1 MRSRLRFR
9 QLALGL
15 GSIVALFVMACGGG
29 SSSSSGSSA
38 SKSPASA
45 TAAAQTFPSGSTM
58 ANIVSKGSIT
68 IGVKYD
74 VPLMG
79 LYDPVTQKVDGFD
92 IAIGKEIAKDMG
104 LKENQVKFIEA
115 VTANRIPFLTE
126 DKADLMISTFT
137 ITDERKQQIDF
148 SRPYYVA
155 GQSIMVKSDNTTIKK
170 VDDLA
175 GKNVCA
181 QSGSTSEAA
190 IKQMV
195 PTATVLPLQVI
206 SACVQAMKDG
216 RVDAVSTDDIQLA
229 GFAIADKSLK
239 MVGGQFTV
247 EPYGIGIKKGKSDLT
262 KYVNDELTKMLQ
274 DGRWEKIYT
283 QYLGQVPGAP
293 PAADAK
299 TRVNAAGS

>member
-1 MRSRLRFR
+1 MKPS
-9 QLALGL
+9 LALRPL
-15 GSIVALFVMACGGG
+15 ALPFLAVLTIMLVACGGG
-29 SSSSSGSSA
+29 SSGTSTSA
-38 SKSPASA
+38 PPA
-45 TAAAQTFPSGSTM
+45 TAAPAAQAFPPASTM
-58 ANIVSKGSIT
+58 AAIVSKGTMT

-79 LYDPVTQKVDGFD
+79 LYDPATQKVDGFD

-115 VTANRIPFLTE
+115 VTANRIPFLTD
-126 DKADLMISTFT
+126 DKVDLIISTFT

-148 SRPYYVA
+148 SRPYYIS
-155 GQSIMVKSDNTTIKK
+155 GQSILVKKDNTAIKQ
-170 VDDLA
+170 VNDLA

-190 IKQMV
+190 IKQKV
-195 PTATVLPLQVI
+195 PTANLLPLQVI

-216 RVDAVSTDDIQLA
+216 RVDAVSTDDIQLS
-229 GFAIADKSLK
+229 GFAINDKDLK

-247 EPYGIGIKKGKSDLT
+247 EPYGIGIKKGKSDLVDF
-262 KYVNDELTKMLQ
+262 VNSETTKMLQ

-283 QYLGQVPGAP
+283 QYLGQVPGIP
-293 PAADAK
+293 PAGDAK
-299 TRVNAAGS
+299 ARTLSSS

>member
-1 MRSRLRFR
+1 MHLCNSGKRAL
-9 QLALGL
+9 LYAMVALGVL
-15 GSIVALFVMACGGG
+15 AAACGGG
-29 SSSSSGSSA
+29 SSGTSST
-38 SKSPASA
+38 PTP
-45 TAAAQTFPSGSTM
+45 TAAAQSFPPGSTM
-58 ANIVSKGSIT
+58 AAIASKGTIT

-79 LYDPVTQKVDGFD
+79 LMDPTTQKVDGFD
-92 IAIGKEIAKDMG
+92 IAIAKELAKDMG
-104 LKENQVKFIEA
+104 LKENQVKFVEA
-115 VTANRIPFLTE
+115 VTANRIPFLTD

-155 GQSIMVKSDNTTIKK
+155 GQSVMVKKDNTTIKG

-190 IKQMV
+190 IQQKV
-195 PTATVLPLQVI
+195 PTAHLLSLQVL

-229 GFAIADKSLK
+229 GFAIADKDVK

-247 EPYGIGIKKGKSDLT
+247 EPYGIGIKKGKTDLLT
-262 KYVNDELTKMLQ
+262 FVNDDLTKMLQ

-283 QYLGQVPGAP
+283 QYLSQVPGAP
-293 PAADAK
+293 SAADSKA
-299 TRVNAAGS
+299 RVLATN